1 MTARFSIK
9 PAALL
14 AAALLAA
21 AWPGTYAAEGQGAF
35 LSRVRQLTFEGRRS
49 GEGYFSADGSR
60 LIFQSERETGNPFY
74 QIYTLDFETG
84 DSARVSPGHGK
95 TTCAFFHPGGGRVLF
110 GSTHHDPQAKAKQK
124 VELDFRASGKERRYS
139 WDYDETMDIFT
150 ANVNGSGLR
159 RLTTARGYDAEAGY
173 SPDGS
178 RIVFASTRSA
188 YADGLSDEEKKL
200 REVDLSYFGEIYIM
214 NVDGSGQ
221 TRLTRT
227 PGYDGGPF
235 FSPDGSRIVWR
246 RFNKSGAVAEIHTM
260 KPDGSDIRKITNF
273 KSMSWAPYFHPSGD
287 YIIFASN
294 KLGFTNFE
302 LYLVDTL
309 GQHQPVRV
317 TERAGFDGLPVF
329 SPDGTRLCWTSNAT
343 PEKQSQLFLANWDHR
358 GALAALSQAPE
369 RIASQTELSPDVSID
384 NLKKHVA
391 YLASDE
397 LEGRRTGSKGIR
409 KAADYI
415 RQHLTRVGLQPIG
428 SEQDSFNHTFEF
440 TGGVELLKP
449 ENKMILR
456 GHTGEDQI
464 FELDKDFR
472 PLAFSA
478 NGGVEGEVVFTGYG
492 LTKPGE
498 LGVGYNSYGGL
509 DVKDKIVMVLRYVP
523 EDISIDR
530 RQELNRYAGLRY
542 KALIARNNGAKALLV
557 VTGPNSPNPGSLA
570 KLSFD
575 SSMAGAGIP
584 VISISG
590 KVGNSLVQ
598 FYGKSLKQLQSSLD
612 KENPHAVH
620 GLSLPGIV
628 LSIKTSLKRIRQK
641 DNNLVAVLPP
651 NRQAPTNISTEYV
664 MLGAHYDHLGR
675 GETGGFGVK
684 GEEGMVHNGADDN
697 ASGVAALL
705 EMAFSLAKHREA
717 RPEKFQRGVI
727 FSFWSGEELGLI
739 GSARYAAKPT
749 VNLSNVIAYLNFDM
763 VGRLRDNKLTL
774 QGVGSSSAWKKL
786 IERRNVLAG
795 FDLTLQQDPY
805 LPTDTTSFY
814 PKGIPVLA
822 WFSGSHKEYHRP
834 SDDTATLNFEGLER
848 ITKFAGNMVRDLA
861 RGGDRPDYLKVE
873 KSNQGGD
880 RDAIR
885 VYLGTIPDYASEDVK
900 GVLLTG
906 VRGGGPADK
915 AGLKGGDVI
924 VHFAGRD
931 ITNIYDYTY
940 ALDAVKVGEPV
951 GIEVLRKGKRMKLS
965 IIPAT
970 RK

>member
-1 MTARFSIK
+1 MTGRFSIK

-14 AAALLAA
+14 ATALLAA
-21 AWPGTYAAEGQGAF
+21 AWPGAYAAEGQGAF

-49 GEGYFSADGSR
+49 GEGYFSADGFR
-60 LIFQSERETGNPFY
+60 LIFQSEREAGNPFY

-95 TTCAFFHPGGGRVLF
+95 TTCAFFHPSGGRVLF

-124 VELDFRASGKERRYS
+124 EELDFRASGKERRYS

-150 ANVNGSGLR
+150 AKPDGSDLR
-159 RLTTARGYDAEAGY
+159 RLTTARGYDAEAGF

-178 RIVFASTRSA
+178 KIVFGSTRSA
-188 YADGLSDEEKKL
+188 YADNLTDEEKKL

-235 FSPDGSRIVWR
+235 FSPDGTRIVWR

-260 KPDGSDIRKITNF
+260 KLDGTDVRKITSF

-302 LYLVDTL
+302 LYLVDAL
-309 GQHQPVRV
+309 GQREPVRV

-358 GALAALSQAPE
+358 GALAALGQAPQRVASQA
-369 RIASQTELSPDVSID
+369 ALSPDVSID
-384 NLKKHVA
+384 DLKEHVA

-397 LEGRRTGSKGIR
+397 LEGRRTGSEGIR
-409 KAADYI
+409 KAGNYI
-415 RQHLTRVGLQPIG
+415 RQYLARAGLQPIG

-440 TGGVELLKP
+440 TGGVELVKP

-456 GHTGEDQI
+456 GHTGKDQA
-464 FELDKDFR
+464 FELDNDFR

-478 NGGVEGEVVFTGYG
+478 NGEIEGEVVFAGYG

-498 LGVGYNSYGGL
+498 LGVGYNSYSDI

-523 EDISIDR
+523 EDISVDR
-530 RQELNRYAGLRY
+530 RQKLNRYAGLRY

-557 VTGPNSPNPGSLA
+557 VTGPNSPNPGALA

-575 SSMAGAGIP
+575 TSMAGAGIP
-584 VISISG
+584 VLSISG
-590 KVGNSLVQ
+590 EAGNSLVE
-598 FYGKSLKQLQSSLD
+598 FYGKPLKQLQNALD
-612 KENPHAVH
+612 KENPHSVH

-628 LSIKTSLKRIRQK
+628 LKIKTSLKRIRQQ
-641 DNNLVAVLPP
+641 DSNLVALLPP
-651 NRQAPTNISTEYV
+651 TSQGDTAKPTEYV

-684 GEEGMVHNGADDN
+684 SEEGMVHNGADDN

-705 EMAFSLAKHREA
+705 EMAAHLAKRREA
-717 RPEKFQRGVI
+717 RPDEFQRGVI

-749 VNLSNVIAYLNFDM
+749 VNLSNVVAYLNFDM

-774 QGVGSSSAWKKL
+774 QGVGSSGAWKKL
-786 IERRNVLAG
+786 IERRNILAG
-795 FDLTLQQDPY
+795 FDLTLQRDPY

-822 WFSGSHKEYHRP
+822 WFTGSHKEYHRP
-834 SDDTATLNFEGLER
+834 ADDTDTLNFEGLER

-861 RGGDRPDYLKVE
+861 KGGERPDYLKVE
-873 KSNQGGD
+873 KSNQGGS

-924 VHFAGRD
+924 VHFAGKD

-940 ALDAVKVGEPV
+940 ALDAVKVGKPV
-951 GIEVLRKGKRMKLS
+951 GIEVLRTGKRMKLS
-965 IIPAT
+965 ITPAA